1 MKPRLL
7 RSVVVLLVAT
17 HLMLVLCYTLPRE
30 WVPDRLQAWSQHYV
44 RPWFHQRWNLF
55 APDPSECDRVLEV
68 GLPDGSWRPLIPEDR
83 PYLLRRMSR
92 PLAQMVS
99 DGLRSGGPVDPI
111 LASSLRGLA
120 RDISREV
127 GELRFRLVAR
137 WVVDPLD
144 PSHRSLSLIPLDLP
158 LP

>member
-1 MKPRLL
+1 
-7 RSVVVLLVAT
+7 
-17 HLMLVLCYTLPRE
+17 
-30 WVPDRLQAWSQHYV
+30 
-44 RPWFHQRWNLF
+44 
-55 APDPSECDRVLEV
+55 
-68 GLPDGSWRPLIPEDR
+68 
-83 PYLLRRMSR
+83 
-92 PLAQMVS
+92 MVS

-137 WVVDPLD
+137 CVVDPLD